1 MPLRLKKKVDM
12 WMTRFVIRAQYEKG
26 VKWKKLQRLV

>member
-1 MPLRLKKKVDM
+1 M

-26 VKWKKLQRLV
+26 VKWKKLQRLVRNWQLFDTV